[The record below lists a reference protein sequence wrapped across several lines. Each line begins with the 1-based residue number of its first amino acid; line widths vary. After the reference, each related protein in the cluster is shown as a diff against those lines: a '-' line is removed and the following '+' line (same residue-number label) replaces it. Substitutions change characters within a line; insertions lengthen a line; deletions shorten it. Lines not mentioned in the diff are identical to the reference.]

1 MTLTLKRISCSSF
14 LVCLFIFSVSCLSTK
29 NATKTNYK
37 LPNID
42 LSHWSVTIPEGK
54 QGKPFTV
61 NPPEILNYA
70 INPVLN
76 PFFYNDS
83 INGALV
89 FHAYPSLSTP
99 NSKYSR
105 SELREQIKPGDNNIN
120 WKFSQ
125 GSSFKGE
132 LKVAKIS
139 KDKNGKYHRTMVMQI
154 HGRLTNEQRDLIE
167 QKDNNAPPVLKI
179 YWDKG
184 KVRVKTKQL
193 KYLEVTDVG
202 ILNKKAWTDD
212 DGFSFKEKVDFN
224 KFKLEV
230 KVSYGKIEVTLNNNE
245 TKTYQNDHLKRWD
258 IFENYFKAGNYLV
271 TTDKGAFATVK
282 YYNLEVKH

>member
-1 MTLTLKRISCSSF
+1 MTLTLKRISYSSF
-14 LVCLFIFSVSCLSTK
+14 LIYLFIFSVSCLSTK
-29 NATKTNYK
+29 DNKRTNYK

-42 LSHWSVTIPEGK
+42 LNHWSVTIPIGEN
-54 QGKPFTV
+54 GKPISIQ
-61 NPPEILNYA
+61 PPEILNYA
-70 INPVLN
+70 NNKVLK

-83 INGALV
+83 VNGALV

-105 SELREQIKPGDNNIN
+105 SELREQIKPGDNNVN
-120 WKFSQ
+120 WTFSQ
-125 GSSFKGE
+125 GASFKGE
-132 LKVAKIS
+132 LKVAKMS

-154 HGRLTNEQRDLIE
+154 HGRLTNEQRDLIG

-184 KVRVKTKQL
+184 KVRVKTKEL
-193 KYLEVTDVG
+193 KYLEATDTA
-202 ILNKKAWTDD
+202 ILDKKAWTDD
-212 DGFSFKEKVDFN
+212 EGFSFEEKVDFN
-224 KFKLEV
+224 KFELDV
-230 KVSYGKIEVTLNNNE
+230 KVSYGKIEVTLNNKQTKVYKNE
-245 TKTYQNDHLKRWD
+245 HLKRWD